1 MLIQKDYFAV
11 YGEMLQR
18 TATPYEAWLET
29 EKEFARRYSCS
40 DPNLVLRR
48 YTTYDSFH
56 ASFRRYMQGKEQ
68 KTVEIVALSVADV
81 HWFWNDTEDAKPN
94 SNTVKQP

>member
-48 YTTYDSFH
+48 YTTYDSFD
-56 ASFRRYMQGKEQ
+56 AAFRRWRKGEPQ
-68 KTVEIVALSVADV
+68 KTVEVCALSVSDL
-81 HWFWNDTEDAKPN
+81 HWFWNDTEEIKPI
-94 SNTVKQP
+94 SNTAKAP

>member
-56 ASFRRYMQGKEQ
+56 ASFRRYMQGKRQ
-68 KTVEIVALSVADV
+68 KTIEVVALPVNEV
-81 HWFWNDTEDAKPN
+81 HYFVTSTSDANQIEK
-94 SNTVKQP
+94 

>member
-11 YGEMLQR
+11 YGDKLQQ

-40 DPNLVLRR
+40 DPDLVLRR

-56 ASFRRYMQGKEQ
+56 AALRRWRKGIPQ
-68 KTVEIVALSVADV
+68 VSIEIVALSVSDI
-81 HWFWNDTEDAKPN
+81 HWFWDDAEDQKPISNPAKLP
-94 SNTVKQP
+94 